1 LDAGV
6 STVALTKIEID
17 KAEIKDKPYKLFD
30 ANGLFLLIK
39 PNGSK
44 LWRFRFS
51 FGGTEKLLAIGPYP
65 DVSLKEARIKR
76 DDAKALLRDG
86 VDPAAQKQADKRA
99 AKRAELNSFERAAQ
113 EWMTANAPNWS
124 ERYSSEVKRRL
135 EKNILPWLGRR
146 PIAEIDSAELLEHL
160 RRIEKRGST
169 DMSHRVLQHCG
180 SIWRYATLSHYC
192 ARDITHELGGVL
204 IKHKKVSHAC
214 IRREDLPD
222 LIKAIDTYSGQYQT
236 QLGLQLMCV
245 TFVRTMELIAM
256 PWSEISF
263 EDRMWIIPGD
273 RMKKDRDHMV
283 PLSTHAM
290 EILVELRRLNGR
302 APFVFTGK
310 HKNKTMSNN
319 TLLYA
324 LYRLGYK
331 GQMTGHGF
339 RSLASSILNEERR
352 KSGVRMFNADAIE
365 RQLSHVDKTT
375 RGVYNRAEY
384 LQERIEMMQWWAD
397 YLGRVRSGGR

>member
-1 LDAGV
+1 M
-6 STVALTKIEID
+6 ALTKIEID
-17 KAEIKDKPYKLFD
+17 KAEIRDKPYKLTD
-30 ANGLFLLIK
+30 SNGLFLLIK

-44 LWRFRFS
+44 LWRFKFS

-65 DVSLKEARIKR
+65 DVGLKEARTKR
-76 DDAKALLRDG
+76 DDAKTLLRNG
-86 VDPAAQKQADKRA
+86 VDPASQKQAEKRE
-99 AKRAELNSFERAAQ
+99 AKRNESNSFERAAL
-113 EWMTANAPNWS
+113 EWVETCKPNWS
-124 ERYSSEVKRRL
+124 ARYTEEVERRL
-135 EKNILPWLGRR
+135 KKNIIPWLGRR
-146 PIAEIDSAELLEHL
+146 PMSEIDSAELLEHI

-180 SIWRYATLSHYC
+180 AIWRYATLSHYC
-192 ARDITHELGGVL
+192 ARDITHELGGAL

-214 IRREDLPD
+214 IRPEELPG
-222 LIKAIDTYSGQYQT
+222 LLGAIDTYSGQYQT
-236 QLGLQLMCV
+236 QLGLQFMCV
-245 TFVRTMELIAM
+245 TFVRTAEMINM
-256 PWSEISF
+256 PWSEVSF
-263 EDRMWIIPGD
+263 EDRMWIIPCE
-273 RMKKDRDHMV
+273 RMKMDRDHMV

-290 EILVELRRLNGR
+290 EILTELRRLNGR

-339 RSLASSILNEERR
+339 RSLASSVMNEARR
-352 KSGVRMFNADAIE
+352 PSGVRMFNPDAIE
-365 RQLSHVDKTT
+365 RQLSHWDKDSV

-384 LQERIEMMQWWAD
+384 IEERIEMMQWWAD
-397 YLGRVRSGGR
+397 YLGKVRGWRR